1 MSRNLET
8 ISHNEMQN
16 QECRV
21 VCANCIAETR
31 HKILISVDVKG
42 AAYDWDY
49 HYNNSYQIV
58 ECQGCD
64 SLSFRKVHT
73 NSEDYFVDPDTNEYF
88 DSAKIDIY
96 PSRVEGRSELKH
108 THFLPINVRQIYGET
123 HLALCSKQPIL
134 AVIGI
139 RALVETV
146 CNGKGAT
153 GKDLEKRID
162 NLVDLGILT
171 SQSAELLHSLRIL
184 GNEAAH
190 EVKVQDEQTLSLT
203 MDVVEQLL
211 NNVYILPAVT
221 AKLPKRISSTTPS

>member
-8 ISHNEMQN
+8 IAHNESQN
-16 QECRV
+16 EECRV
-21 VCANCIAETR
+21 VCADCIGETR
-31 HKILISVDVKG
+31 HKILQSIDIKG

-49 HYNNSYQIV
+49 HYQNSYQIV
-58 ECQGCD
+58 QCQGCD

-88 DSAKIDIY
+88 ENAKIDIY
-96 PSRVEGRSELKH
+96 PNRVAGRAKLKH
-108 THFLPINVRQIYGET
+108 IHFLPNNVGQIYHET

-146 CNGKGAT
+146 CNEKNAT
-153 GKDLEKRID
+153 GRNLEERID
-162 NLVDLGILT
+162 NLVALGILT
-171 SQSAELLHSLRIL
+171 NQNAELLHSLRIL

-190 EVKVQDEQTLSLT
+190 EVKVQDEQTLSLA

-211 NNVYILPAVT
+211 NNVYILPAIT
-221 AKLPKRISSTTPS
+221 AKLPKRKTSIP